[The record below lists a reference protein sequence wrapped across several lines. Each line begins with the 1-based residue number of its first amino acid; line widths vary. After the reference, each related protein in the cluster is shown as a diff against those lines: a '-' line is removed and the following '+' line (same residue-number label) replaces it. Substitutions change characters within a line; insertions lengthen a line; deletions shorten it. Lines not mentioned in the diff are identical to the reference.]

1 MCDVISHGQYLIL
14 QKKNYKKLHLL
25 SQKTECVFMG
35 KDKVE
40 LEGMVGKHVGSTF
53 KMVPKRG
60 QNRHFTLQLCTKSD
74 IHSVKES
81 IRDLGSGAD
90 NRTICDDG
98 SSQLLTSSSIEK
110 LRDKGS
116 TPQSILEHLVEN
128 SKTFQIK
135 TEYSQE
141 KYIEKKEK
149 KYCEFI
155 TVKQPTIRVL
165 AEIFYSRDLPKSVGI
180 RVDTLSQLITSL
192 SFHPMG
198 SYILVESGFRGMVAA
213 NLLNSLSDEGK
224 LVLITPDNQ
233 NQKQAVL
240 AMNFSSTR
248 LSQLF
253 TIRLSTLV
261 QMVEGNSILPNSTNA
276 VKESGNNALIEE
288 NTLENLTSCHKEN
301 EKCAS
306 SSNGAQNSC
315 SNDDVV
321 SNEVL
326 KRKISNVDFHDF
338 SSEPKKPR
346 WATEAESA
354 VKIILEKVDGLMIAC
369 KELPSN
375 ILCKLFGY
383 LLPSRPFVVYSLH
396 QEPLVSLYL
405 LLKQRKDVIYLRI
418 TETWYRPYQILPD
431 RSHPVVT
438 MSSSSGYLLS
448 GIKLA
453 T

>member
-74 IHSVKES
+74 VYSVKES

-98 SSQLLTSSSIEK
+98 SSQLLTSSSIEE

-180 RVDTLSQLITSL
+180 RVDTLSQLVTSL
-192 SFHPMG
+192 NFHPMG

-224 LVLITPDNQ
+224 LVLISPENQ

-253 TIRLSTLV
+253 SIRLSTLL
-261 QMVEGNSILPNSTNA
+261 QLVEGNPILPNSTNF
-276 VKESGNNALIEE
+276 KESGNSALIEE
-288 NTLENLTSCHKEN
+288 NTLEKMTPSHKEN

-306 SSNGAQNSC
+306 SPNIARNNC
-315 SNDDVV
+315 RNDDIV

-326 KRKISNVDFHDF
+326 KRKISNVDLHDS

-375 ILCKLFGY
+375 ILCKLFEY

-431 RSHPVVT
+431 RSHPSVT

>member
-74 IHSVKES
+74 VYSVKES

-248 LSQLF
+248 LSQLLS
-253 TIRLSTLV
+253 IRLSTLV
-261 QMVEGNSILPNSTNA
+261 LMVEGNSILPNSTNA

-288 NTLENLTSCHKEN
+288 NTLEKLTSCLKEN

-306 SSNGAQNSC
+306 SSNGDQNSC

-321 SNEVL
+321 SNDVL
-326 KRKISNVDFHDF
+326 KRKISNVDFHDS

-375 ILCKLFGY
+375 ILSKLFGY

-448 GIKLA
+448 GIKIA

>member
-74 IHSVKES
+74 VYSVKES

-276 VKESGNNALIEE
+276 VKDNNAIIEE
-288 NTLENLTSCHKEN
+288 NTLEKMTSSSHKEN

-306 SSNGAQNSC
+306 SSNGAENSC

-326 KRKISNVDFHDF
+326 KRKISNVDFHDS

-375 ILCKLFGY
+375 ILSKLFGY